1 MLRARAS
8 AAGRRSDDGAAHA
21 SRRHGGVRATVRF
34 RRRARGLVH
43 APRAMAAATAAAAA
57 RTTRP
62 CPRKAGGA
70 GRTRTVALRAELR
83 SNVCTGLATGQAEVP
98 SLWWSASFNMSLIVV
113 VASRPS
119 DAMPRDVSSLDWTGY
134 IQTYSCHALSE
145 PENK

>member
-1 MLRARAS
+1 
-8 AAGRRSDDGAAHA
+8 
-21 SRRHGGVRATVRF
+21 
-34 RRRARGLVH
+34 
-43 APRAMAAATAAAAA
+43 MAAATAAAAA

-134 IQTYSCHALSE
+134 IQIYSCHALSE
-145 PENK
+145 SEKKIFGELLNYHPNFQLFRPDGNDGLFIYCTVYDFFP